1 MGVGS
6 GWAGLLMLLL
16 LLMAAR
22 AAPTATPSRL
32 PDLSNLSRV
41 ARPPAPP
48 APPPGPAPRGQVQY
62 TLDLL
67 ASPASRETD
76 EHENARLA
84 ARLTVEAQL
93 LPWTVGVGSAG
104 GLGCLEGPLA
114 ERVAHLALQH
124 HPPPAG
130 VALIVLPPPPG
141 KPCCAASLVCA
152 TVIFCSSFSES
163 VCVLCLVGCSVCPF
177 CRRLVSVRDYYVS
190 GWRAGWVLEPVGRGG
205 GMQGWRERMEAPE
218 WRVGV

>member
-16 LLMAAR
+16 LLLLLLTAR
-22 AAPTATPSRL
+22 AAPTAAPARRPRL
-32 PDLSNLSRV
+32 LNMSHV
-41 ARPPAPP
+41 ARPPVPP
-48 APPPGPAPRGQVQY
+48 APPPGPALRDQEQY

-67 ASPASRETD
+67 ASPASHEVD
-76 EHENARLA
+76 EHEDARLA

-93 LPWTVGVGSAG
+93 LPWTVGVGAAG

-114 ERVAHLALQH
+114 ARAARLALQH

-141 KPCCAASLVCA
+141 NHHTNAACW
-152 TVIFCSSFSES
+152 ES
-163 VCVLCLVGCSVCPF
+163 VLHAVCRAVYTFCCLPLFLPGLCPLSAVCSGHFLRESAGLSLP
-177 CRRLVSVRDYYVS
+177 LSV
-190 GWRAGWVLEPVGRGG
+190 E
-205 GMQGWRERMEAPE
+205 
-218 WRVGV
+218 